1 MSILQRLLDLI
12 LCGGKSVNMNRE
24 EILQLLRREK
34 PRLFEKYPLRRLAL
48 FGSVAR
54 AEQTETSDVDIM
66 ADVDPSIGLRFV
78 TLAEELEDIL
88 HCKVDLI
95 SLRAIKLAMQKS
107 IEKDLV
113 DA

>member
-1 MSILQRLLDLI
+1 
-12 LCGGKSVNMNRE
+12 MNRE

-48 FGSVAR
+48 FGSFAR
-54 AEQTETSDVDIM
+54 AEQTETSDIDII

-95 SLRAIKLAMQKS
+95 SMRAVGPAMLKA
-107 IEKDLV
+107 IEKELV